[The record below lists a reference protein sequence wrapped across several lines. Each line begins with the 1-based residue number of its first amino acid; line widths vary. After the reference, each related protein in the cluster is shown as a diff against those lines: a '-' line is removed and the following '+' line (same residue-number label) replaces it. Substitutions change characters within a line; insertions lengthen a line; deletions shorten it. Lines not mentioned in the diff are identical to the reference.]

1 MIDKEKL
8 FETALATCNDA
19 KTSNALLALRIV
31 FGAMMFIHG
40 LGKLVNFSMLMP
52 QFPDPLGIGDGMSL
66 ALSMLAETL
75 GSIAIVAGFLTR
87 PAAAVLL
94 VNLAV
99 ALVAVH
105 GCDIFGAGELAFV
118 YLAVIAVL
126 FYMGAG
132 GKSVDAAIMRR
143 RNKA

>member
-1 MIDKEKL
+1 MIDRKKL
-8 FETALATCNDA
+8 LETALSTSNDA

-40 LGKLVNFSMLMP
+40 LGKLVNFSLLMP
-52 QFPDPLGIGDGMSL
+52 QFPDPLGIGGGASL

-75 GSIAIVAGFLTR
+75 GSIAIAAGFLTR
-87 PAAAVLL
+87 PAAAALL

-99 ALVAVH
+99 ALAAVH

-118 YLAVIAVL
+118 YIAVIAVL

-143 RNKA
+143 KYKA

>member
-1 MIDKEKL
+1 MIDREKL
-8 FETALATCNDA
+8 LETALATGNDA

-31 FGAMMFIHG
+31 FGTMMFIHG

-52 QFPDPLGIGDGMSL
+52 QFPDPLGIGDGPSL

-99 ALVAVH
+99 ALFAVH

-132 GKSVDAAIMRR
+132 GKSVDAEIMRR
-143 RNKA
+143 ENKA

>member
-1 MIDKEKL
+1 MIDRKKL
-8 FETALATCNDA
+8 LETALSTSNDA

-75 GSIAIVAGFLTR
+75 GSIAVMAGFLTR
-87 PAAAVLL
+87 PAAAALL

-99 ALVAVH
+99 ALASVH

-126 FYMGAG
+126 FYTGAG
-132 GKSVDAAIMRR
+132 GKSVDAVIMRR